1 MGAIKALLPSNLI
14 RVFVLV
20 LSLSLSVF
28 TSCVYTFTS
37 PSVCFTRL
45 DRRGKNLKTQKHT
58 TAVRWHHNLTLSFY
72 ILTSCSESTQITA
85 VVTYVIQETRLQTL
99 LVQPAFQNVLRPFE
113 SLFTSYFI
121 RLSVVFALFKQT
133 KSSTLLRATP
143 TLQELIIS
151 QWTVKSCVN
160 PISFLETWLHI
171 SGGEKMP
178 QVIEKNLNRFAP
190 VISGP
195 QLLPKH
201 KAEGL
206 MAAG

>member
-1 MGAIKALLPSNLI
+1 MA
-14 RVFVLV
+14 
-20 LSLSLSVF
+20 
-28 TSCVYTFTS
+28 T
-37 PSVCFTRL
+37 
-45 DRRGKNLKTQKHT
+45 
-58 TAVRWHHNLTLSFY
+58 HHNLTLSFY

-99 LVQPAFQNVLRPFE
+99 LVRPAFQNVLRPFE

-133 KSSTLLRATP
+133 KSSTL
-143 TLQELIIS
+143 QELIIS

-160 PISFLETWLHI
+160 LLFRNVAAYFW
-171 SGGEKMP
+171 GEKMP
-178 QVIEKNLNRFAP
+178 QVIEKNQNRFAP
-190 VISGP
+190 VSSRGP

-201 KAEGL
+201 KPEGL

>member
-1 MGAIKALLPSNLI
+1 M
-14 RVFVLV
+14 
-20 LSLSLSVF
+20 
-28 TSCVYTFTS
+28 
-37 PSVCFTRL
+37 
-45 DRRGKNLKTQKHT
+45 
-58 TAVRWHHNLTLSFY
+58 FY
-72 ILTSCSESTQITA
+72 D
-85 VVTYVIQETRLQTL
+85 
-99 LVQPAFQNVLRPFE
+99 PFL
-113 SLFTSYFI
+113 LFTSYII

-178 QVIEKNLNRFAP
+178 QVIEKKQNRFAS
-190 VISGP
+190 VSSQGL
-195 QLLPKH
+195 QLPPKH